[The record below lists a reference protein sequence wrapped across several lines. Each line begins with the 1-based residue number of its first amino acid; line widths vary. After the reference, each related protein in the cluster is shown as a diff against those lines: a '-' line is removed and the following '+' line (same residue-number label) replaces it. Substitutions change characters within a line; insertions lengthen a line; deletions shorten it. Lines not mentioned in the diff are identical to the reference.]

1 MKRLLRPGVVGAA
14 IAVAAAFGLAF
25 AGSAQ
30 ADPSGPPSILTNQP
44 AVYTSLN
51 TDMMTPPLGTGTV
64 HSMVSAGYPSP
75 THSGQYLVSDNLQYA
90 LALQPDG
97 NLVLYSSSN
106 EVLWQSGTVDH
117 GSVLGARTFEFES
130 NGNLVLL
137 NSAGIL
143 WSTGTT
149 FGGPFT
155 QEQLVV
161 QNDGNVVLYQQGHAV
176 WQTHTANGNSSGSI
190 QHLQPMYSADGHFA
204 LSVQAD
210 GNVVI
215 YGATCYGQ
223 TSGADPLSDAV
234 WQTGTYGHPGAVLVS
249 QLDGNVVLYSSSGS
263 VLWQTRTYGHTG
275 PVYLL
280 MQNDGNLVIYS
291 AGHPIWQ
298 SHTAG
303 ADEHVPNNSSFF
315 NSTTLGG
322 SGCP

>member
-14 IAVAAAFGLAF
+14 IAVTAAFGLAF

-30 ADPSGPPSILTNQP
+30 ADPSILTNQP
-44 AVYTSLN
+44 LVYTSLHED
-51 TDMMTPPLGTGTV
+51 TMTPAGGPGTI
-64 HSMVSAGYPSP
+64 HSMVSVGYPNVP
-75 THSGQYLVSDNLQYA
+75 HKGQYLISDNLQYA
-90 LALQPDG
+90 LAMQPDG
-97 NLVLYSSSN
+97 NLVLYASSN

-117 GSVLGARTFEFES
+117 GSVTGARSFAFQS

-137 NSAGIL
+137 NSVGDTL
-143 WSTGTT
+143 WATGTI
-149 FGGPFT
+149 GQSAG
-155 QEQLVV
+155 EQLVV
-161 QNDGNVVLYQQGHAV
+161 QDDGNVVVYQNGHAV
-176 WQTHTANGNSSGSI
+176 WQTHTAHGNSTGSI
-190 QHLQPMYSADGHFA
+190 QHLQPMYSQDGHFA

-223 TSGADPLSDAV
+223 PSGADPLSDAV

-263 VLWQTRTYGHTG
+263 VLWQTRTYGHSA

-291 AGHPIWQ
+291 DGHPIWQ

-315 NSTTLGG
+315 NASTFGG